1 MNQKDPDLQ
10 AKGPIWYKRLD
21 KFLLILMTSELGY
34 FMLLIFF
41 GVIYAITRLFI
52 TFDISLWRFNTGIL
66 WPVLFFIIALPLNII
81 GGFIGLVL
89 NIVTKHKGYPG
100 TGHMLNW
107 IFLMTTGWL
116 FILALVFT
124 LPSMTGAY

>member
-1 MNQKDPDLQ
+1 
-10 AKGPIWYKRLD
+10 
-21 KFLLILMTSELGY
+21 MTSELGY

-41 GVIYAITRLFI
+41 GVIYAIIRLFSNFEI
-52 TFDISLWRFNTGIL
+52 DLWRFNTGIL

-81 GGFIGLVL
+81 GGFIGLVINL
-89 NIVTKHKGYPG
+89 ITKHEGYPG
-100 TGHMLNW
+100 TGHLLNW

-124 LPSMTGAY
+124 LPSMAGGY